1 MKVVFGVDHTKHG
14 CLVWCEFPN
23 GNRYKAR
30 FRNTYCSALVKAK
43 QWVWDRRKLL
53 LDAANIRGE
62 HIEFE
67 VPPELDTLI
76 ESRRIT
82 QSVDWWAAVE
92 EQAKAEGI
100 GLSVW
105 LGKVAIAKLPYT
117 VAKKLKET
125 NSTSVNFHDSIDT
138 RGNEMPNDNTSCPNA
153 QAAID
158 AGNRIDANYEKGCG
172 LGEQINDMIE
182 QARITMAD
190 DDWEAFA
197 DGLDTTLFIPR

>member
-14 CLVWCEFPN
+14 CLVWCEYPN
-23 GNRYKAR
+23 GNCYKAR

-43 QWVWDRRKLL
+43 QWVWDRQELL

-62 HIEFE
+62 QIDFE
-67 VPPELDTLI
+67 VPPELATTSI
-76 ESRRIT
+76 SKRIT

-100 GLSVW
+100 GPSAW
-105 LGKVAIAKLPYT
+105 LGKVAMANLSHT

-125 NSTSVNFHDSIDT
+125 KSTSVNFHGSIDT

-158 AGNRIDANYEKGCG
+158 AGERIDANYEKGCG

-190 DDWEAFA
+190 EDWQAFA
-197 DGLDTTLFIPR
+197 DGLDTTILIRR